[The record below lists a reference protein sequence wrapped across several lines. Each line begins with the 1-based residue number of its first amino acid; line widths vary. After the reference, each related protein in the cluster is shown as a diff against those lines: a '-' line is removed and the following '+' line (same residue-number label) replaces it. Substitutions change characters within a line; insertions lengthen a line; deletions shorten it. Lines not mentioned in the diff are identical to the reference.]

1 MKKITT
7 ERKLGVPEFI
17 NSDPGSGGNPIGG
30 NFLRLSRGSGA
41 GFLREFNIID

>member
-1 MKKITT
+1 MKKNIT
-7 ERKLGVPEFI
+7 ERKLGLPEFT